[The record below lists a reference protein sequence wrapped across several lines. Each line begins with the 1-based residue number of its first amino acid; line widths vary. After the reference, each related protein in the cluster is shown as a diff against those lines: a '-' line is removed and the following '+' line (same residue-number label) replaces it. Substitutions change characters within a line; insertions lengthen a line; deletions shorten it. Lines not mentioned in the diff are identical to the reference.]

1 MVKSQN
7 ISPEQ
12 MSYSVLV
19 LFAILLTEEFKKKKT
34 TNLSEFYPSCFQLGL
49 IISKRF
55 CNLKNIDLREDW
67 QSVPCEF
74 SFVKQ

>member
-1 MVKSQN
+1 MVNSQN

-19 LFAILLTEEFKKKKT
+19 LFAILLTEELKKK